1 MISFNSNDIISGRAA
16 QRSEDFGILFRK
28 TFWAVMVSALLVVP
42 AHAAK
47 PAWDQTANIKEAANH
62 LAKLH
67 RAQGSQGVIKFL
79 DACYRTHTLA
89 SEFNRGLEACM
100 AQDYMHSQILAV
112 IYAKVT
118 PEDRAKSNFP
128 SPEFI
133 AKTMSARFASVFA
146 QYKFTANETDA
157 LKKAV
162 DTHGF
167 PLFLKAVF
175 PKGPDGAGEKK

>member
-1 MISFNSNDIISGRAA
+1 MKTTRKVTTATAALLIITAAFAA
-16 QRSEDFGILFRK
+16 Q
-28 TFWAVMVSALLVVP
+28 
-42 AHAAK
+42 AAK
-47 PAWDQTANIKEAANH
+47 PAWDQTANIKEAAGQ

-67 RAQGSQGVIKFL
+67 RAEGSQGVIKFL

-89 SEFNRGLEACM
+89 SDFNRGLEACM

-112 IYAKVT
+112 IYSKV
-118 PEDRAKSNFP
+118 PPDDRAKSNFP

-133 AKTMSARFASVFA
+133 AKTMGARFASVFR
-146 QYKFTANETDA
+146 QYKLTPSETDA
-157 LKKAV
+157 FKKAV

-175 PKGPDGAGEKK
+175 PKDPAGAGDKK